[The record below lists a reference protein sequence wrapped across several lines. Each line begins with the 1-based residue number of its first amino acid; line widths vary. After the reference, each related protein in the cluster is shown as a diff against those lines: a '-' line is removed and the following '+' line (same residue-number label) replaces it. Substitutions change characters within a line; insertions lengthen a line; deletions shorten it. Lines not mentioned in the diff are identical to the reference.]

1 MGVRVH
7 EVTLH
12 TCVRLHRM
20 QELAPTAMT
29 TKRIAFWRSR
39 FAALYLRMPATTM
52 RGRVSLCEK
61 GVPPQPTSVERI
73 LAFADKPKTFDFG
86 GRGEK
91 REDMIF
97 TVHGQ
102 VLRK

>member
-1 MGVRVH
+1 M
-7 EVTLH
+7 
-12 TCVRLHRM
+12 
-20 QELAPTAMT
+20 
-29 TKRIAFWRSR
+29 
-39 FAALYLRMPATTM
+39 M

-102 VLRK
+102 VVRK